1 MSLEESLIETL
12 KQTRTI
18 ICTVES
24 CTGGQISHSL
34 TNVSGSSQVF
44 WGATITYD
52 NSAKMSL
59 GVCTETLKNYGAVS
73 EQTAR
78 ELAEQGL
85 LKMTESLNNATDQTS
100 LSACTDQLCVATTGI
115 AGPTGGSDQKPVG
128 LCYIGLARTG
138 KNTKVLKVL
147 SNPGLS
153 RLENK
158 QEFTRSALEFLF
170 QELTSS

>member
-1 MSLEESLIETL
+1 M
-12 KQTRTI
+12 
-18 ICTVES
+18 
-24 CTGGQISHSL
+24 
-34 TNVSGSSQVF
+34 
-44 WGATITYD
+44 
-52 NSAKMSL
+52 
-59 GVCTETLKNYGAVS
+59 GVCAETLKNYGAVS

-115 AGPTGGSDQKPVG
+115 AGPTGGSYQKPVG
-128 LCYIGLARTG
+128 LFYIGLARTG